1 MFNKTNLMTILA
13 IIVISVGVVSSAYT
27 QLSYKTTK
35 EITKDVIIVDGK
47 QLNFNELYEKLEHK
61 TIQAEKKGVIKNYT
75 GVSLGGIIIEAGVEN
90 PGQHQ
95 YKITGTDGYSP
106 ASPVSWGDMQT
117 GIITEDRDCVFP
129 NLPGSFWVRDLASIE
144 VI

>member
-1 MFNKTNLMTILA
+1 MSILA

-35 EITKDVIIVDGK
+35 EVTKDVIIVDGK
-47 QLNFNELYEKLEHK
+47 HLDFNELYEKLEHK

-75 GVSLGGIIIEAGVEN
+75 GVSLGDIIIEARVEN

-106 ASPVSWGDMQT
+106 ASPVSWDDMQT

>member
-1 MFNKTNLMTILA
+1 MTILA
-13 IIVISVGVVSSAYT
+13 IIVISVGVVSSTYT
-27 QLSYKTTK
+27 QFSYKTTK
-35 EITKDVIIVDGK
+35 EVMKDVIIVNGK

-61 TIQAEKKGVIKNYT
+61 TIHAEKKGVIKNYT
-75 GVSLGGIIIEAGVEN
+75 GVSLSDVIIEAGVQN

-106 ASPVSWGDMQT
+106 ASPVSWDNMQT
-117 GIITEDRDCVFP
+117 GVITEDRNCVFP

>member
-1 MFNKTNLMTILA
+1 MSILA

-35 EITKDVIIVDGK
+35 EVTKDVIIVDGK
-47 QLNFNELYEKLEHK
+47 HLDFNELYEKLEHK

-75 GVSLGGIIIEAGVEN
+75 GVSLGNIIIEAGVEN

-106 ASPVSWGDMQT
+106 ASPVSWDDMQT